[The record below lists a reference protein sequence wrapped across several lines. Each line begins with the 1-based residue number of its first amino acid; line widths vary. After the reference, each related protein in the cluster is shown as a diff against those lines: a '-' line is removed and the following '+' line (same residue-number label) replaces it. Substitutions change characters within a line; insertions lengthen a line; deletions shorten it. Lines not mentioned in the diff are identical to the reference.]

1 MALRFSERMEA
12 ERKFDNWRKGTSLGK
27 GAVMARTPASVL
39 VWLETEVEG
48 QAVLRKMTEGLK

>member
-27 GAVMARTPASVL
+27 GSVISRTPASVL

-48 QAVLRKMTEGLK
+48 QAVLRKMVGWLK